1 MRWKLKC
8 DGTYKGTST
17 MLVKAETRDEMFQK
31 VLRGE
36 VEIREEDINKRE
48 FFVNSVKIEECEEEQ
63 ECV

>member
-17 MLVKAETRDEMFQK
+17 MLVEAETRDEMFQK

-36 VEIREEDINKRE
+36 VEICEEDINKRE

-63 ECV
+63 E